1 MSTWIDPD
9 MHDQKKRDAHMD
21 TEKVL
26 VKRAYMKMIVWQD
39 VINGYKSGV
48 RDGAPLDVEKL
59 ARYEEGLR
67 KATENYN
74 VTWGCC
80 SRRAAQIDFIN
91 SVVKAGK
98 TDEIDAMMAPADS
111 CRTEHGLTTIFQTL
125 AVAAGGTITDLHS

>member
-1 MSTWIDPD
+1 MSNWIDPD
-9 MHDQKKRDAHMD
+9 MHDQKERDAHMD

-26 VKRAYMKMIVWQD
+26 VKRAYEKMIVWQD
-39 VINGYKSGV
+39 VVNGYKSGV

-74 VTWGCC
+74 VTWGC

-91 SVVKAGK
+91 
-98 TDEIDAMMAPADS
+98 
-111 CRTEHGLTTIFQTL
+111 
-125 AVAAGGTITDLHS
+125 AVTS